1 MVRVITYGTF
11 DLFHEGHYKLLQR
24 AKQLGDYLIVGITTE
39 EYDQTR
45 GKLNV
50 MDSLPVRIENVK
62 RTGFADEIIVEESE
76 GQKFRDIKKYKID
89 IFTVG
94 SDWIGT
100 FDYLKD
106 YCKVVYLDRT
116 KDISSTML
124 RTKEFPIQRIGIIG
138 TGRIAERFMP
148 EAALVSG
155 VNTQCVYNPHEES
168 ARAFARK
175 WGIDACTDLETFYR
189 ASDIVY
195 IASPHGTHYAYI
207 KQALEHGRHVLCEK
221 PMCLKREQ
229 AEELFAY
236 AKERGLILFE
246 GIKTAYCPGFA
257 KLLGI
262 ACSGVIGNIRG
273 VEACFTKLEKESRR
287 ELTDTEC
294 GGSFTELGS
303 YCLLP
308 ILKLF
313 GQDYEEI
320 RFESIKAESGI
331 DLYTRAH
338 LRYRNGLA
346 TAVCGLGVKSEGKL
360 LISGTEGYIV
370 VEPPWWKTTYFEVH
384 HEDPNDVERF
394 SERFLGDGLRY
405 EICDMLS
412 RINGDTRK
420 DFKLT
425 RGDSETIAGIMER
438 FLDGEKRNLRQAQLA
453 IFT

>member
-1 MVRVITYGTF
+1 MVKVITYGTF

-24 AKQLGDYLIVGITTE
+24 AKELGDYLIVGITTK
-39 EYDQTR
+39 EYDRAR

-50 MDSLPVRIENVK
+50 MDSLLTRIENVK
-62 RTGFADEIIVEESE
+62 KTGLADEIIVEESE
-76 GQKFRDIKKYKID
+76 GQKFQDIKKYHID

-116 KDISSTML
+116 KNISSTML

-138 TGRIAERFMP
+138 TGRIADRFMP

-155 VNTQCVYNPHEES
+155 VNTQCVYNPHIDS

-175 WGIDACTDLETFYR
+175 WKIDACEEIEAFYQS
-189 ASDIVY
+189 SDIVY
-195 IASPHGTHYAYI
+195 IASPHGTHYDYI
-207 KQALEHGRHVLCEK
+207 RQALEHGKHVLCEK
-221 PMCLKREQ
+221 PMCLNRQ
-229 AEELFAY
+229 QVEELLHY
-236 AKERGLILFE
+236 AKEKNLVLLE

-273 VEACFTKLEKESRR
+273 VEACFTKLTNEDMR
-287 ELTDTEC
+287 ELKDTEC

-308 ILKLF
+308 ILKIF
-313 GQDYEEI
+313 GNDYEDI
-320 RFESIKAESGI
+320 RFESLNNESGLDI
-331 DLYTRAH
+331 YTKVH
-338 LRYRNGLA
+338 IRYPNGLA

-360 LISGTEGYIV
+360 MISGTEGYIIA
-370 VEPPWWKTTYFEVH
+370 EAPWWKTSYFEVH

-405 EICDMLS
+405 EICDLLS
-412 RINGDTRK
+412 MINGDTK
-420 DFKLT
+420 ENFKLT
-425 RGDSETIAGIMER
+425 REDSEMLAEIMEK
-438 FLDGEKRNLRQAQLA
+438 FLAQRRGM
-453 IFT
+453 

>member
-1 MVRVITYGTF
+1 MITYGTF

-39 EYDQTR
+39 EYDLTR

-62 RTGFADEIIVEESE
+62 RAGFADEIIVEESE
-76 GQKFRDIKKYKID
+76 GQKFRDIKKYNID

-94 SDWIGT
+94 SDWIGA
-100 FDYLKD
+100 FDYLKE

-116 KDISSTML
+116 KNISSTML

-155 VNTQCVYNPHEES
+155 VNTQCVYNPHFES
-168 ARAFARK
+168 ARAFACT
-175 WGIDACTDLETFYR
+175 WGIDACEDIESFYK

-195 IASPHGTHYAYI
+195 IASPHGTHYRYI
-207 KQALEHGRHVLCEK
+207 RQALEHGRHVLCEK

-236 AKERGLILFE
+236 AKERNLILFE

-262 ACSGVIGNIRG
+262 ACSGVIGSIRG
-273 VEACFTKLEKESRR
+273 VEACFTKLEKENGR
-287 ELTDTEC
+287 ELGDTEY

-313 GQDYEEI
+313 GQDYEEV
-320 RFESIKAESGI
+320 RFETIEAENGV
-331 DLYTRAH
+331 DLYTKAY

-346 TAVCGLGVKSEGKL
+346 TATCGLGVKSEGKL
-360 LISGTEGYIV
+360 LVSGTEGYIV

-384 HEDPNDVERF
+384 HENPNDVERF

-412 RINGDTRK
+412 RINGDTRRE
-420 DFKLT
+420 FKLT

-438 FLDGEKRNLRQAQLA
+438 FLYDRRRA
-453 IFT
+453 IV

>member
-1 MVRVITYGTF
+1 MVKVITYGTF

-24 AKQLGDYLIVGITTE
+24 AKELGDYLIVGVTTE
-39 EYDQTR
+39 EYDRTR

-50 MDSLPVRIENVK
+50 MNSLLARIENVK
-62 RTGFADEIIVEESE
+62 KTGLADEIIVEESE
-76 GQKFRDIKKYKID
+76 GQKFQDIKKYNID

-116 KDISSTML
+116 KNISSTML
-124 RTKEFPIQRIGIIG
+124 RTKEFPIQRIGIVG

-155 VNTQCVYNPHEES
+155 VNTQCVYNPHIDS

-175 WGIDACTDLETFYR
+175 WKIDACEEIDAFYQ
-189 ASDIVY
+189 SVDIVY
-195 IASPHGTHYAYI
+195 IASPHGTHYGYI
-207 KQALEHGRHVLCEK
+207 RQALEHGKHVLCEK
-221 PMCLKREQ
+221 PMCLNREQ

-236 AKERGLILFE
+236 AKEKNLVLFE

-273 VEACFTKLEKESRR
+273 VDACFTKLEKKERR
-287 ELTDTEC
+287 ELSDVTY

-313 GQDYEEI
+313 GHDYQEL
-320 RFESIKAESGI
+320 RFDTIKADNGL
-331 DLYTRAH
+331 DLYTRAY
-338 LRYRNGLA
+338 LRYPGGLA
-346 TAVCGLGVKSEGKL
+346 TATCGLGVKSEGKL

-370 VEPPWWKTTYFEVH
+370 VEAPWWKTSYFEVH
-384 HEDPNDVERF
+384 HENPNDVERF

-405 EICDMLS
+405 ELCDLLS
-412 RINGDTRK
+412 MINGDTRRE
-420 DFKLT
+420 FKLT
-425 RGDSETIAGIMER
+425 RGDSEVMAGIMEQ
-438 FLDGEKRNLRQAQLA
+438 FLFERK
-453 IFT
+453 

>member
-1 MVRVITYGTF
+1 MVKVITYGTF

-24 AKQLGDYLIVGITTE
+24 AKQLGDYLIVGVTTE

-50 MDSLPVRIENVK
+50 MDSLLTRIENEK
-62 RTGFADEIIVEESE
+62 KTGFADEIIVEESE
-76 GQKFRDIKKYKID
+76 GQKFRDIKKYNID

-94 SDWIGT
+94 SDWVGM

-106 YCKVVYLDRT
+106 YCQVIYLDRT
-116 KDISSTML
+116 KNISSTML
-124 RTKEFPIQRIGIIG
+124 RTKDISIQRIGIIG
-138 TGRIAERFMP
+138 TGRIANRFMP

-155 VNTQCVYNPHEES
+155 VNAQCVYNPNIDS
-168 ARAFARK
+168 ARTFALK
-175 WGIDACTDLETFYR
+175 WGIDACEELEEFYR
-189 ASDIVY
+189 SSDIVY
-195 IASPHGTHYAYI
+195 IASPHGTHYEYI
-207 KQALEHGRHVLCEK
+207 KQALEHGKHVLCEK

-236 AKERGLILFE
+236 AKEKGLILFE

-273 VEACFTKLEKESRR
+273 VEACFTKLEKKTRR
-287 ELTDTEC
+287 ELRDTEF

-313 GQDYEEI
+313 GQAYEEI
-320 RFESIKAESGI
+320 RFETIKAENGI
-331 DLYTRAH
+331 DLYTRVH
-338 LRYRNGLA
+338 MRYRNGLA
-346 TAVCGLGVKSEGKL
+346 TATCGLGVKSEGKL

-370 VEPPWWKTTYFEVH
+370 VEAPWWKTSYFEVH
-384 HEDPNDVERF
+384 HENPNDVERF
-394 SERFLGDGLRY
+394 TERFLGDGLRY
-405 EICDMLS
+405 EICDLLS
-412 RINGDTRK
+412 MINGDTRK

-425 RGDSETIAGIMER
+425 RGDSETMAGIMEQ
-438 FLDGEKRNLRQAQLA
+438 FLIEQERGL
-453 IFT
+453 I

>member
-1 MVRVITYGTF
+1 MVKVITYGTF

-24 AKQLGDYLIVGITTE
+24 AKELGDYLIIGITTE
-39 EYDQTR
+39 EYDRTR

-50 MDSLPVRIENVK
+50 MDSLLTRIENVK
-62 RTGFADEIIVEESE
+62 KTGLADEIIVEESE
-76 GQKFRDIKKYKID
+76 GQKFQDIKKYNID

-100 FDYLKD
+100 FDYLRD

-155 VNTQCVYNPHEES
+155 VNTQCVYNPHIDS

-175 WGIDACTDLETFYR
+175 WKIDACEEIEDFYQS
-189 ASDIVY
+189 ADIVY
-195 IASPHGTHYAYI
+195 IASPHGTHYEYI
-207 KQALEHGRHVLCEK
+207 RQALEHGKHVLCEK
-221 PMCLKREQ
+221 PMCLNKQQ

-236 AKERGLILFE
+236 AKEKNLVLFE

-262 ACSGVIGNIRG
+262 ACSGVVGNIRG
-273 VEACFTKLEKESRR
+273 VEACFTKLEKKGRR
-287 ELTDTEC
+287 ELSDVTY

-313 GQDYEEI
+313 GHDYQEL
-320 RFESIKAESGI
+320 RFDTIQADNGI
-331 DLYTRAH
+331 DLYTRAC
-338 LRYRNGLA
+338 LRYPGGLA
-346 TAVCGLGVKSEGKL
+346 IATCGLGVKSEGKL

-370 VEPPWWKTTYFEVH
+370 VEAPWWKTSYFEVH
-384 HEDPNDVERF
+384 HEDPNEVERF

-405 EICDMLS
+405 ELCDLLS
-412 RINGDTRK
+412 MINGDTRK
-420 DFKLT
+420 EFKLT
-425 RGDSETIAGIMER
+425 RGDSETMAGIMEQ
-438 FLDGEKRNLRQAQLA
+438 FLLERSG
-453 IFT
+453 

>member
-1 MVRVITYGTF
+1 MVKVITYGTF
-11 DLFHEGHYKLLQR
+11 DLFHEGHYNILRR
-24 AKQLGDYLIVGITTE
+24 AKELGDYLIVGVTSE
-39 EYDQTR
+39 EYDQMR

-50 MDSLPVRIENVK
+50 VDSLMTRIENVK
-62 RTGFADEIIVEESE
+62 KTGFADEIIVEESQ
-76 GQKFRDIKKYKID
+76 GQKFQDIKKYGID

-94 SDWIGT
+94 SDWTGV
-100 FDYLKD
+100 FDYLSP
-106 YCKVVYLDRT
+106 YCKVVYLERT

-124 RTKEFPIQRIGIIG
+124 RIKEMPIQRIGIIG
-138 TGRIAERFMP
+138 TGRIANRFIP

-155 VNTQCVYNPHEES
+155 VNTQCVYNPHFES
-168 ARAFARK
+168 AETFAHK
-175 WGIDACTDLETFYR
+175 WGIDACKDLEEFFR

-195 IASPHGTHYAYI
+195 IASPHETHYVYI
-207 KQALEHGRHVLCEK
+207 KLALEHGKHVLCEK
-221 PMCLKREQ
+221 PMCLDRAQ

-236 AKERGLILFE
+236 AKKKKLILFE

-262 ACSGVIGNIRG
+262 ACSGAIGDIRS
-273 VEACFTKLEKESRR
+273 VEACFTKLEDGNKR
-287 ELTDTEC
+287 ELTDKKY

-313 GQDYEEI
+313 GQNYQEI
-320 RFESIKAESGI
+320 RFESINDDNGI

-338 LRYRNGLA
+338 MRYANGLA

-360 LISGTEGYIV
+360 LIAGTAGYITT
-370 VEPPWWKTTYFEVH
+370 EAPWWKTSYFEVH
-384 HEDPNDVERF
+384 REDPNDIERF

-412 RINGDTRK
+412 MINGDTRK

-425 RGDSETIAGIMER
+425 RKDSEIMAGIMEL
-438 FLDGEKRNLRQAQLA
+438 FLRERQRQNAE
-453 IFT
+453 

>member
-1 MVRVITYGTF
+1 MVKVITYGTF

-24 AKQLGDYLIVGITTE
+24 AKQLGDYLIVGVTSE

-50 MDSLPVRIENVK
+50 MDSLLTRIENVK
-62 RTGFADEIIVEESE
+62 KTGFADEIIVEESE
-76 GQKFRDIKKYKID
+76 GQKFRDIKKYNID
-89 IFTVG
+89 IFTIG
-94 SDWIGT
+94 SDWTGV

-106 YCKVVYLDRT
+106 YCQVIYLNRT
-116 KDISSTML
+116 KNISSTML
-124 RTKEFPIQRIGIIG
+124 RTKEIPIQRIGIIG
-138 TGRIAERFMP
+138 TGRIANRFML
-148 EAALVSG
+148 EAVLVSG
-155 VNTQCVYNPHEES
+155 VNAQCVYNPHIDS
-168 ARAFARK
+168 AKAFASK
-175 WGIDACTDLETFYR
+175 WGIDACEDIEEFYK
-189 ASDIVY
+189 ASDIIY
-195 IASPHGTHYAYI
+195 IASPHGTHYEYI
-207 KQALEHGRHVLCEK
+207 KQALEHGKHVLCEK

-236 AKERGLILFE
+236 AKEKNLVLFE

-273 VEACFTKLEKESRR
+273 VEACFTKLEKENSR
-287 ELTDTEC
+287 ELRDAEY

-320 RFESIKAESGI
+320 RFETIKAENGI
-331 DLYTRAH
+331 DLYTKAH
-338 LRYRNGLA
+338 MRYRNGLA
-346 TAVCGLGVKSEGKL
+346 TATCGLGVKAEGKL

-370 VEPPWWKTTYFEVH
+370 VEAPWWKTSYFEVH
-384 HEDPNDVERF
+384 HENPNDVERY

-405 EICDMLS
+405 EICDLLS
-412 RINGDTRK
+412 MINGDTRK
-420 DFKLT
+420 EFKLT
-425 RGDSETIAGIMER
+425 RGDSETMAEIMER
-438 FLDGEKRNLRQAQLA
+438 FLIEREQELAQD
-453 IFT
+453 I

>member
-1 MVRVITYGTF
+1 MVKVITYGTF

-24 AKQLGDYLIVGITTE
+24 AKELGDYLIVGITTE
-39 EYDQTR
+39 EYDRAR

-50 MDSLPVRIENVK
+50 MDSLLTRIENVK
-62 RTGFADEIIVEESE
+62 KTGLADQIIVEESE
-76 GQKFRDIKKYKID
+76 GQKFQDIKKYNID

-94 SDWIGT
+94 SDWVGT

-116 KDISSTML
+116 KNISSTML

-155 VNTQCVYNPHEES
+155 VNTQCVYNPHIDS

-175 WGIDACTDLETFYR
+175 WKIDACEDIEAFYQ
-189 ASDIVY
+189 SLDIVY
-195 IASPHGTHYAYI
+195 IASPHGTHYDYI
-207 KQALEHGRHVLCEK
+207 RQALEHGKHVLCEK
-221 PMCLKREQ
+221 PICLNRRQ

-236 AKERGLILFE
+236 AKEKNLVLFE

-273 VEACFTKLEKESRR
+273 VEACFTKLASEDTR
-287 ELTDTEC
+287 ELKDTEY

-308 ILKLF
+308 ILKIF
-313 GQDYEEI
+313 GNDYEDI
-320 RFESIKAESGI
+320 RFESLNNESGLDI
-331 DLYTRAH
+331 YTKAH
-338 LRYRNGLA
+338 IRYPNGLA

-360 LISGTEGYIV
+360 MISGTEGYIIA
-370 VEPPWWKTTYFEVH
+370 EAPWWKTSYFEVH

-405 EICDMLS
+405 EICDLLS
-412 RINGDTRK
+412 MINGDTK
-420 DFKLT
+420 ENFKLT
-425 RGDSETIAGIMER
+425 RKDSEMLAEIMER
-438 FLDGEKRNLRQAQLA
+438 FLAHRRDR
-453 IFT
+453 

>member
-1 MVRVITYGTF
+1 MVKVITYGTF

-24 AKQLGDYLIVGITTE
+24 AKELGDYLIVGVTTE
-39 EYDQTR
+39 EYDRTR

-50 MDSLPVRIENVK
+50 MDSLLTRIENVK
-62 RTGFADEIIVEESE
+62 KTGFADEIIVEESE
-76 GQKFRDIKKYKID
+76 GQKFQDIKKYNID

-116 KDISSTML
+116 KNISSTML

-138 TGRIAERFMP
+138 TGRIADRFMP

-155 VNTQCVYNPHEES
+155 VNTQCVYNPHLDS

-175 WGIDACTDLETFYR
+175 WKIDACEEIEAFYQ
-189 ASDIVY
+189 SVDIVY
-195 IASPHGTHYAYI
+195 IASPHGTHYGYI
-207 KQALEHGRHVLCEK
+207 RQALEHGKHVLCEK
-221 PMCLKREQ
+221 PMCLNREQ

-236 AKERGLILFE
+236 AKEKNLVLFE

-273 VEACFTKLEKESRR
+273 VDACFTKLEKKERR
-287 ELTDTEC
+287 ELSDVTY

-313 GQDYEEI
+313 GHDYQEL
-320 RFESIKAESGI
+320 RFDTIKADNGV
-331 DLYTRAH
+331 DLYTRAY
-338 LRYRNGLA
+338 LRYPGGLA
-346 TAVCGLGVKSEGKL
+346 TATCGLGVKSEGKL

-370 VEPPWWKTTYFEVH
+370 VEAPWWKTSYFEVH
-384 HEDPNDVERF
+384 HENPNEVERF

-405 EICDMLS
+405 ELCDLLS
-412 RINGDTRK
+412 MINGDTRK
-420 DFKLT
+420 EFKLT
-425 RGDSETIAGIMER
+425 RGDSETMAGIMEQ
-438 FLDGEKRNLRQAQLA
+438 FLFERK
-453 IFT
+453 